1 MALKIPTLICLA
13 CMAGPLLAPGT
24 AWAEDEDFVPETVST
39 KERMDP
45 GPYVFVNQ
53 MDTAST
59 IHVYSADDM
68 RVTGSFSGGSW
79 GMFALSKDGETGYIA
94 SGFYSRIAYGKAEN
108 VLQIFDVAT
117 NRPVKEIILP
127 TKITQYTPSAAQLQL
142 SADEKYIY
150 IQNATPATSVTV
162 VDLEKGEVVQ
172 EIPAPG
178 CYGIYPSME
187 GHAFST
193 ICSDGAFNTFT
204 LGADGTD
211 FESRKSEKIFDVD
224 ADPIYLAFDRAEGDL
239 LFISYH
245 ANVYRLSD
253 KGGIIEKLS
262 VTPIAEGVEGNW
274 GTSGYEVV
282 SYNEANGILFV
293 PMAADHHDGS
303 HYHGADE
310 IWAYDLRN
318 DKLLYRSSAEG
329 INSVHVTDDAVP
341 TVFGLSVGDGAVVKY
356 EVDPEA
362 KFALKKVGENKS
374 FGFATMVMSTP

>member
-1 MALKIPTLICLA
+1 
-13 CMAGPLLAPGT
+13 MAGPLLASSA
-24 AWAEDEDFVPETVST
+24 AWAQDEDFVPETIT
-39 KERMDP
+39 AKERMDP

-79 GMFALSKDGETGYIA
+79 GMFALSKDGQTGYIA
-94 SGFYSRIAYGKAEN
+94 SGFYSRIAYGDVEN

-127 TKITQYTPSAAQLQL
+127 AKITQYTPSAAQLQL

-172 EIPAPG
+172 EIPSPG
-178 CYGIYPSME
+178 CYGIYPSLE

-204 LGADGTD
+204 LSADGTD

-224 ADPIYLAFDRAEGDL
+224 EDPIYLAFDRAEGDL

-245 ANVYRLSD
+245 ANIYRLSD
-253 KGGIIEKLS
+253 KDGVIEKLG

-274 GTSGYEVV
+274 GTAGYEVV
-282 SYNEANGILFV
+282 SYNDANGILFV

-318 DKLLYRSSAEG
+318 DKLLYRSPAEG

-341 TVFGLSVGDGAVVKY
+341 TVFGLSVGDGVVVKY

-362 KFALKKVGENKS
+362 KFVLKKAGENKS
-374 FGFATMVMSTP
+374 FGFATIVMSAP